1 MKFGMFVMNQ
11 HSLEDNP
18 AERWE
23 EHLEQVRLIRDLGFH
38 SVWCGQHYLT
48 EGVWMMQTWPS
59 VAQVAAHAG
68 DMTVGTGI
76 LLLALHNPVDV
87 AEQVATLDA
96 MTKGRFVLGVGLGY
110 REPEY
115 RAFGLAKP
123 YRVKA
128 FEEKLEA
135 LTRLLEGETLN
146 YEGEVVQLQDVTLTM
161 RPTQKPRPPIW
172 IAANGDGAVKR
183 AARMSEAWFLNPHAR
198 FDTLKRQMEMFHE
211 EREAAGK
218 GAPDATPVIKEM
230 FIGEDRES
238 AFRECADY
246 LAVKYNVYVKWGQS
260 EALPKSDTLRMPLD
274 ELRSDR
280 FLIGSAEDVAE
291 DIRRHR
297 DELGVDHMAFRVQ
310 WPGMPQE
317 LVLRTLERFAKEVMP
332 EFL

>member
-11 HSLEDNP
+11 HALGDDP

-23 EHLEQVRLIRDLGFH
+23 EHLEQVRLIRDSGFH

-115 RAFGLAKP
+115 RAFGLTKP

-135 LTRLLEGETLN
+135 VTRLLEEGTLD
-146 YEGEVVQLQDVTLTM
+146 YAGEVVKLEDVKLTM
-161 RPTQKPRPPIW
+161 RPIQRPRPPIW

-183 AARMSEAWFLNPHAR
+183 AARMGEAWFLNPHAR

-211 EREAAGK
+211 EREAARQGC
-218 GAPDATPVIKEM
+218 ARCDARHQGDVHRQGQ
-230 FIGEDRES
+230 GERLSRVRGLSGGE
-238 AFRECADY
+238 
-246 LAVKYNVYVKWGQS
+246 
-260 EALPKSDTLRMPLD
+260 
-274 ELRSDR
+274 
-280 FLIGSAEDVAE
+280 
-291 DIRRHR
+291 IRR
-297 DELGVDHMAFRVQ
+297 
-310 WPGMPQE
+310 
-317 LVLRTLERFAKEVMP
+317 LREMGPERGAAEQRHAADAAR
-332 EFL
+332 

>member
-11 HSLEDNP
+11 HALGDDP

-23 EHLEQVRLIRDLGFH
+23 EHLAQVRLIRDLGFH

-115 RAFGLAKP
+115 RAFGLTKP

-135 LTRLLEGETLN
+135 VTRLLEDGTLD
-146 YEGEVVQLQDVTLTM
+146 YEGEVVQLEDVNLTM
-161 RPTQKPRPPIW
+161 RPIQRPQ
-172 IAANGDGAVKR
+172 AAHLDSGERRRRGEARGADGRGVVPEPPCALR
-183 AARMSEAWFLNPHAR
+183 HPE
-198 FDTLKRQMEMFHE
+198 
-211 EREAAGK
+211 
-218 GAPDATPVIKEM
+218 APD
-230 FIGEDRES
+230 G
-238 AFRECADY
+238 
-246 LAVKYNVYVKWGQS
+246 
-260 EALPKSDTLRMPLD
+260 
-274 ELRSDR
+274 
-280 FLIGSAEDVAE
+280 DVS
-291 DIRRHR
+291 R
-297 DELGVDHMAFRVQ
+297 
-310 WPGMPQE
+310 
-317 LVLRTLERFAKEVMP
+317 
-332 EFL
+332 

>member
-11 HSLEDNP
+11 HALGDDP
-18 AERWE
+18 AERWA

-59 VAQVAAHAG
+59 LAQVAAHAG
-68 DMTVGTGI
+68 EMTVGAGI

-96 MTKGRFVLGVGLGY
+96 MTRGRFVLGVGLGY

-115 RAFGLAKP
+115 RAFDLDRGR
-123 YRVKA
+123 RVKA

-135 LTRLLEGETLN
+135 VSRLLEGERVD
-146 YEGEVVQLQDVTLTM
+146 YEGEVVRLEDVRLSM
-161 RPTQKPRPPIW
+161 RPLQKPRPPIW
-172 IAANGDGAVKR
+172 IAANGDGAVRR
-183 AARMSEAWFLNPHAR
+183 AARMGEAWFLNPHAR
-198 FDTLKRQMEMFHE
+198 FDTLKRQMEMFRA
-211 EREAAGK
+211 EREAAGR
-218 GAPDATPVIKEM
+218 GAPGATPVIKEM
-230 FIGEDRES
+230 FIGADRES
-238 AFRECADY
+238 AFRECAAY
-246 LAVKYNVYVKWGQS
+246 LAVKYDVYVKWGQS
-260 EALPKSDTLRMPLD
+260 EALPDTDTLRMPLD

-310 WPGMPQE
+310 WPGMPQA

-332 EFL
+332 EFV